1 VLSRRGCGAPDTSFP
16 EDQARTV
23 TDRPPEPFRCDVETA
38 DGQVR
43 LIPHGEID
51 LASVDELDAK
61 LRTLRET
68 GFDHLVLDLRG
79 VTFMDSTG
87 LRLILSWDDAARE
100 DGIDF
105 SLVPGAPA
113 VQRLFEITGVL
124 GRLAFVERDPR
135 P

>member
-1 VLSRRGCGAPDTSFP
+1 VS
-16 EDQARTV
+16 
-23 TDRPPEPFRCDVETA
+23 DRPPEPFRCDVETA
-38 DGQVR
+38 RGEVR

-61 LRTLRET
+61 LRDLRDT
-68 GFDHLVLDLRG
+68 GFDHLVLDLSQ

-100 DGIDF
+100 NGIDF
-105 SLVPGAPA
+105 SIVPGTPG

-124 GRLAFVERDPR
+124 GRLTFVENDEHP
-135 P
+135 

>member
-1 VLSRRGCGAPDTSFP
+1 MLSRGGWGAPDTSYLAT
-16 EDQARTV
+16 QARTV
-23 TDRPPEPFRCDVETA
+23 SDRPPEPFRCDVETA
-38 DGQVR
+38 HGRIR
-43 LIPHGEID
+43 LIPRGEID
-51 LASVDELDAK
+51 LATVDELETQ
-61 LRTLRET
+61 LRQLRAT
-68 GFDHLVLDLRG
+68 GFDHLVLDLRD

-105 SLVPGAPA
+105 SLVPGTPG

-124 GRLAFVERDPR
+124 GRLTFAEPDGR